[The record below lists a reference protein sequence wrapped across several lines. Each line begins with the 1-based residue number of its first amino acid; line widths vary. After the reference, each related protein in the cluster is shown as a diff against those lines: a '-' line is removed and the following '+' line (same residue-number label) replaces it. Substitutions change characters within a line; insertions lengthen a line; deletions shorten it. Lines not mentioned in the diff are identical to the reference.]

1 MLIAIT
7 HLGISTGLAKCKSNT
22 FLNIFEVFYS
32 FFESMLV
39 TDLYYLPI
47 HNLPQLSQ
55 VRGTVV
61 LVIEVVSVFP
71 DVEGQQGFQAFGDG
85 VGGTGFLGD
94 DQGSV
99 SFGGE
104 PYPTATEETNAFG
117 YELFLESVEA
127 TPLLLDL
134 FRQRALEVE
143 AGGSWRELGEVK
155 VMVQDLA
162 GVVEH
167 AASGL
172 LHDFLQGHTLKRSSH
187 NEFVKVIHV
196 GLEMFS
202 MMEFKRLGADY
213 GG

>member
-1 MLIAIT
+1 
-7 HLGISTGLAKCKSNT
+7 
-22 FLNIFEVFYS
+22 
-32 FFESMLV
+32 MLV

-55 VRGTVV
+55 VRGTAV

-71 DVEGQQGFQAFGDG
+71 DVESQKRLQAFGDG
-85 VGGTGFLGD
+85 VGGTSLLSD
-94 DQGSV
+94 DQGTV
-99 SFGGE
+99 SLSGE
-104 PYPTATEETNAFG
+104 PYPAAAEETNAFG

-162 GVVEH
+162 SIVEH
-167 AASGL
+167 TASGL
-172 LHDFLQGHTLKRSSH
+172 LHDFLQGHCFKRGAVD
-187 NEFVKVIHV
+187 EFVQVVDI
-196 GLEMFS
+196 GLQVLAMVEIKGLS
-202 MMEFKRLGADY
+202 TDH
-213 GG
+213 GGKGFFGVRKID